1 LVDNSLTQCAPDVPM
16 NAGQF
21 YWVRLCGWLTGMK
34 PPFPLPLLLKFE
46 IVPWWNALPVGIPLF
61 QSFEQRRPAIDAAI
75 KLYEWP
81 PRAQQ
86 SGFDIVCATTELML
100 LELFGVCS
108 CFVVCWCLLMFVD
121 GVERE
126 INGQRDH
133 VSFMEKK
140 VVLFHITCQQKPC
153 TFSRRNWQL
162 GLVGQIGVH
171 KPKTKEKKNVMF
183 SSLQIGLNFSSYSSS
198 KNPPHGSFFPKRQCF
213 CFILSQI
220 TFASSFCLL
229 VALVCWVLLLAVGV
243 VEIAFLHLLSFLFLS
258 SSCLFFC
265 LFSFLSFLFFPL
277 RMIIFFGK
285 SQKIREKNLPKRKKK
300 WVLGFVHILNCR
312 TNFWFFIFVFV
323 FFLYFRVTQY
333 ILI

>member
-1 LVDNSLTQCAPDVPM
+1 M

-75 KLYEWP
+75 HLYEWP

-198 KNPPHGSFFPKRQCF
+198 KNPPPRLILSKRKKETTFSSQIAFVSASAAVAVAVAVGFSFFF
-213 CFILSQI
+213 V
-220 TFASSFCLL
+220 CLL
-229 VALVCWVLLLAVGV
+229 LLVFLLL
-243 VEIAFLHLLSFLFLS
+243 LLLLLRYYCYLSLKPFYLFLFFL
-258 SSCLFFC
+258 LF
-265 LFSFLSFLFFPL
+265 LRFLSFYHDHFVLFEFFS
-277 RMIIFFGK
+277 IF
-285 SQKIREKNLPKRKKK
+285 Q
-300 WVLGFVHILNCR
+300 C
-312 TNFWFFIFVFV
+312 
-323 FFLYFRVTQY
+323 
-333 ILI
+333 

>member
-1 LVDNSLTQCAPDVPM
+1 
-16 NAGQF
+16 
-21 YWVRLCGWLTGMK
+21 
-34 PPFPLPLLLKFE
+34 
-46 IVPWWNALPVGIPLF
+46 
-61 QSFEQRRPAIDAAI
+61 
-75 KLYEWP
+75 
-81 PRAQQ
+81 
-86 SGFDIVCATTELML
+86 
-100 LELFGVCS
+100 
-108 CFVVCWCLLMFVD
+108 
-121 GVERE
+121 
-126 INGQRDH
+126 
-133 VSFMEKK
+133 MEKK

-171 KPKTKEKKNVMF
+171 KPKTKEKNVMF

-258 SSCLFFC
+258 SSCLFFLSVF
-265 LFSFLSFLFFPL
+265 LFIVFFFPL

-285 SQKIREKNLPKRKKK
+285 GQKIREKNLPKRKKNEF
-300 WVLGFVHILNCR
+300 WVLS
-312 TNFWFFIFVFV
+312 IF
-323 FFLYFRVTQY
+323 
-333 ILI
+333 